1 MASAHE
7 GGEADKA
14 RSEHFVGVNWDAPW
28 ISRVLI
34 VGGIAVV
41 GVAVVGVV
49 VYAMQ
54 SR

>member
-1 MASAHE
+1 MSFALVASAHE

-14 RSEHFVGVNWDAPW
+14 RSEHLVSVNWAAPW
-28 ISRVLI
+28 ISRALV

-41 GVAVVGVV
+41 GVAV
-49 VYAMQ
+49 YAMQ